1 MLLLI
6 FSDFRLSYLFLILL
20 LFINVYFF
28 EFAISVFF
36 SLVLFLLFI
45 LNYKLI
51 KFSDFKSPI
60 LTYFVFFLLCCL
72 PSFVTTDAMPQNLY
86 KMLNIL
92 AFFILI
98 TISVA
103 AFHDQNTI
111 KKFFKA
117 FVLFSIVNSFF
128 LIINAV
134 SNQIRAFG
142 FAGIMFVDYAG
153 IAIVNVFI
161 WFLLGSIQKK
171 ILLLPV
177 LVVLI
182 LASLFTQTRN
192 SWISIFILILL
203 IIAFF
208 YLSNRK
214 YGVSRRFLLTVFLL
228 MFLSIGGI
236 YTTLEIITPS
246 VSERAEQLTNS
257 NNEVIN
263 QKGETTSSLITRLFI
278 WHTAYNAFVQN
289 PITGIGMYAFPYI
302 SWKYNT
308 LPNIIFENYVKK
320 KTPHIAYL
328 AIATETGIIG
338 LFGYLIFIFSTIKF
352 SYQSVKSSNSNLE
365 NLVSTSIF
373 FTLIYITVSML
384 MTDAWLWN
392 QGIILWGIVLGLS
405 MANRNILIEKHTVEI

>member
-1 MLLLI
+1 
-6 FSDFRLSYLFLILL
+6 
-20 LFINVYFF
+20 
-28 EFAISVFF
+28 
-36 SLVLFLLFI
+36 
-45 LNYKLI
+45 
-51 KFSDFKSPI
+51 
-60 LTYFVFFLLCCL
+60 
-72 PSFVTTDAMPQNLY
+72 
-86 KMLNIL
+86 
-92 AFFILI
+92 
-98 TISVA
+98 
-103 AFHDQNTI
+103 
-111 KKFFKA
+111 
-117 FVLFSIVNSFF
+117 
-128 LIINAV
+128 
-134 SNQIRAFG
+134 
-142 FAGIMFVDYAG
+142 
-153 IAIVNVFI
+153 
-161 WFLLGSIQKK
+161 
-171 ILLLPV
+171 
-177 LVVLI
+177 
-182 LASLFTQTRN
+182 
-192 SWISIFILILL
+192 
-203 IIAFF
+203 
-208 YLSNRK
+208 
-214 YGVSRRFLLTVFLL
+214 